1 MTVRLTVDRAAWQD
15 HVRATA
21 AAYGTALVPVV
32 KGNGYGF
39 GRPLLHGAVEALG
52 TRVVCVGTIHEV
64 GDVPAALQPVVLTPT
79 LSAPEARTTG
89 PEPVLTVGSAAHVA
103 ALDGWAG
110 SVVVKLQSSMRRY
123 GAAPGDLADLLRAVR
138 RSNLSVAA
146 LGLHLPLHGTD
157 AERAHEADDW
167 LRALD
172 SAGAL
177 PEAEVWL
184 SHLAPA
190 SLAELAARHTRR
202 RLRARVGTAL
212 WHGLPRGPFLHL
224 GADVVQTTPVRAGET
239 AGYRGVVVPFDG
251 TLLALGAG
259 SAHGVAPLDTTDPA
273 HRSPF
278 HYARQR
284 LPLLE
289 APHMHTSLA
298 LVPAGW
304 PCPAIGDMV
313 DLQRPLIST
322 HVDEVR
328 FR

>member
-239 AGYRGVVVPFDG
+239 AGYRGVAVPFDG

>member
-202 RLRARVGTAL
+202 RLRARIGTAL

-239 AGYRGVVVPFDG
+239 AGYRGVAVPFDG

>member
-21 AAYGTALVPVV
+21 AAYGNSLVPVV

-52 TRVVCVGTIHEV
+52 TRVVCVGTVHEV
-64 GDVPAALQPVVLTPT
+64 ADVPAALQPVVLTPT
-79 LSAPEARTTG
+79 LTAPATRQEGA
-89 PEPVLTVGSAAHVA
+89 EPVLTVGSAAHVA
-103 ALDGWAG
+103 ALDGWGG
-110 SVVVKLQSSMRRY
+110 SVVVKLQSSMLRY
-123 GAAPGDLADLLRAVR
+123 GAAPGDLADLLRAVH
-138 RSNLSVAA
+138 RSHLTVAA

-167 LRALD
+167 LRALE
-172 SAGAL
+172 SAGAV

-184 SHLAPA
+184 SHLAPET
-190 SLAELAARHTRR
+190 LAELAARHPRR
-202 RLRARVGTAL
+202 HLRVRVGTAL

-224 GADVVQTTPVRAGET
+224 GADVVQTTTVRAGDT
-239 AGYRGVVVPFDG
+239 AGYRGTPVPFDG

-259 SAHGVAPLDTTDPA
+259 SSHGVAPLDTADPA

-289 APHMHTSLA
+289 APHMHTSLVM
-298 LVPAGW
+298 VPAGW
-304 PCPAIGDMV
+304 PCPAVGDMV
-313 DLQRPLIST
+313 DLQRPLITT

>member
-1 MTVRLTVDRAAWQD
+1 MTVRLTVDRAAWQG

-21 AAYGTALVPVV
+21 AAYGNSLVPVV

-52 TRVVCVGTIHEV
+52 TRVVCVGTVHEV
-64 GDVPAALQPVVLTPT
+64 ADVPAALQPVVLTPT
-79 LSAPEARTTG
+79 LTAPATRQEGA
-89 PEPVLTVGSAAHVA
+89 EPVLTVGSAAHVA
-103 ALDGWAG
+103 ALDGWGG
-110 SVVVKLQSSMRRY
+110 SVVVKLQSSMLRY
-123 GAAPGDLADLLRAVR
+123 GAAPGDLADLLRAVH
-138 RSNLSVAA
+138 RSHLTVAA

-167 LRALD
+167 LRALE
-172 SAGAL
+172 SAGAV

-184 SHLAPA
+184 SHLAPET
-190 SLAELAARHTRR
+190 LAELAARHPRR
-202 RLRARVGTAL
+202 HLRVRVGTAL

-224 GADVVQTTPVRAGET
+224 GADVVQTTTVRAGDT
-239 AGYRGVVVPFDG
+239 AGYRGTPVPFDG

-259 SAHGVAPLDTTDPA
+259 SSHGVAPLDTADPA

-289 APHMHTSLA
+289 APHMHTSLVM
-298 LVPAGW
+298 VPAGW
-304 PCPAIGDMV
+304 PCPAVGDMV
-313 DLQRPLIST
+313 DLQRPLITT

>member
-21 AAYGTALVPVV
+21 AAYGNSLVPVV

-52 TRVVCVGTIHEV
+52 TRVVCVGTVHEV
-64 GDVPAALQPVVLTPT
+64 ADVPAALQPVVLTPT
-79 LSAPEARTTG
+79 LTAPATRQEGA
-89 PEPVLTVGSAAHVA
+89 EPVLTVGSVAHVA
-103 ALDGWAG
+103 ALDGWGG
-110 SVVVKLQSSMRRY
+110 SVVVKLQSSMLRY
-123 GAAPGDLADLLRAVR
+123 GAAPGDLADLLRAVH
-138 RSNLSVAA
+138 RSHLTVAA

-157 AERAHEADDW
+157 TERAHEADDW
-167 LRALD
+167 LRALE
-172 SAGAL
+172 SAGAV
-177 PEAEVWL
+177 PDAEVWL
-184 SHLAPA
+184 SHLAPET
-190 SLAELAARHTRR
+190 LAELAARHPRR
-202 RLRARVGTAL
+202 HLRVRVGTAL

-224 GADVVQTTPVRAGET
+224 GADVVQTTTVRAGDT
-239 AGYRGVVVPFDG
+239 AGYRGTPVPFDG

-259 SAHGVAPLDTTDPA
+259 SSHGVAALDTSDPA

-289 APHMHTSLA
+289 APHMHTSLVM
-298 LVPAGW
+298 VPAGW
-304 PCPAIGDMV
+304 PCPAVGDMV
-313 DLQRPLIST
+313 DLQRPLITT